1 MKIVSQT
8 PCMMKGLN
16 NMSNTD
22 TEHVTF
28 IVIILAA
35 SSLWTHKAGLLQAE
49 HIAKYVLVI
58 TAISVAIVAVIKNV
72 KRLKRNQWRHSLD
85 VTAID
90 TMTGLEFERYIA
102 KLLRTRGYTQVKL
115 TEEYDYGID
124 IIATKHGTTWGIQV
138 KRYSGLVGA
147 DAVRQAVTALRIYHC
162 DKAMVITN
170 SIFSK
175 PAIALADANDCVLID
190 ESKLNVMM

>member
-1 MKIVSQT
+1 
-8 PCMMKGLN
+8 
-16 NMSNTD
+16 MSNTD

-28 IVIILAA
+28 VVIILAA
-35 SSLWTHKAGLLQAE
+35 CSLWTHKAGFLQVE
-49 HIAKYVLVI
+49 RIAKFVIIGAATLVCVVTLMRI
-58 TAISVAIVAVIKNV
+58 LRKAKD
-72 KRLKRNQWRHSLD
+72 WRIHHNPKIA
-85 VTAID
+85 AID

-102 KLLRTRGYTQVKL
+102 KLLKNQGYSHVKL

-124 IIATKHGTTWGIQV
+124 IIASKNGTTWGIQV

-170 SIFSK
+170 STFSK

-190 ESKLNVMM
+190 GTRLNVMLF